1 MYLPPFQ
8 PVGSKNAFVDSI
20 IYSADLN
27 VSPVEIREVKINS
40 SKDLMLNAHGLSKG
54 SKPKT

>member
-40 SKDLMLNAHGLSKG
+40 SKDLMLNAHGLRKG
-54 SKPKT
+54 S